1 MNLIK
6 KMKKVILVICLA
18 FGLNQ
23 NSNAQVNFG
32 IKGGVNYNNTG
43 KESFKDATNDIADG
57 ANAKTG
63 FHAGLWFRGNI
74 YVLGLYIRPEIVY
87 TEVKTEYLYK
97 NSSTGYDFKKLDV
110 PVLLGKKVFGFGNVF
125 IGPSF
130 QYILDDQFNF
140 SELNTDEFDKFSVG
154 LQMGF
159 GIEFGSLGIDARWE
173 RGLSNSEAK
182 FVGNNT
188 SVTIDNRTNQIIFGI
203 SLEL

>member
-1 MNLIK
+1 
-6 KMKKVILVICLA
+6 MKKVILVICLA
-18 FGLNQ
+18 FGLTQ

-57 ANAKTG
+57 ANAKIG
-63 FHAGLWFRGNI
+63 FHAGVWFRGNI

-97 NSSTGYDFKKLDV
+97 NSSTDYDFKKLDV

-140 SELNTDEFDKFSVG
+140 SELTTDEFDKFSVG

-159 GIEFGSLGIDARWE
+159 GIEFGSLGIDVRWE
-173 RGLSNSEAK
+173 RGLSNSETK
-182 FVGNNT
+182 FVGNSS

>member
-32 IKGGVNYNNTG
+32 IKGGVNYNNSG

-97 NSSTGYDFKKLDV
+97 NSSTDYDFKKLDV
-110 PVLLGKKVFGFGNVF
+110 PILLGKKVFGFGNVF

-182 FVGNNT
+182 FAGNTT